1 MIDRRECAEALCEA
15 VTLDHHFGH
24 IEKESGKQERRRE
37 IQILKRISSFPAFL
51 IHLIRLLAS
60 KFILRLENKRRPTSP
75 RVIGHRCW
83 EVES

>member
-1 MIDRRECAEALCEA
+1 MIDRRERAEAFCEA

-24 IEKESGKQERRRE
+24 IEKELGKQERRRE

-60 KFILRLENKRRPTSP
+60 KFILRSENKRRPTS
-75 RVIGHRCW
+75 RRAIGHRCLG
-83 EVES
+83 VES